1 MKTDDLITL
10 LAQDAAPVPRAGL
23 TRRAVLGIAAGLA
36 VALAMYLLALGP
48 RFNLGMYLADPVVL
62 AKTLLPLALF
72 ALALPLGMRSVRPG
86 ASLGLAKQAIWAV
99 PLLTGALF
107 VWAFMVT
114 PASQRMVDF
123 LGHSIPVCLPAINL
137 MSLPILAGLITA
149 LRRGAPVDPQKAGA
163 LAGLTSAAL
172 ATALYSTF
180 CTEDSPLFY
189 AVWYTVGILITTAL
203 GAVAGARWLR
213 W

>member
-10 LAQDAAPVPRAGL
+10 LAQDAAPPPRAGL
-23 TRRAVLGIAAGLA
+23 TKRAVLGIVAGLV
-36 VALAMYLLALGP
+36 VAFGLYMVALGP
-48 RFNLGMYLADPVVL
+48 RFNFGMYIQDPVVL
-62 AKTLLPLALF
+62 AKTALPLALF
-72 ALALPLGMRSVRPG
+72 ALALPLGLRSVRPG
-86 ASLGLAKQAIWAV
+86 AKAGLAKQAIWAV
-99 PLLTGALF
+99 PALTLGLF
-107 VWAFMVT
+107 FWAFAVT
-114 PASQRMVDF
+114 PASERMVDF

-137 MSLPILAGLITA
+137 LSLPILAGLITA
-149 LRRGAPVDPQKAGA
+149 LKRGAPVDPQKAGA
-163 LAGLTSAAL
+163 LAGLTAAAL

-189 AVWYTVGILITTAL
+189 AVWYTTGILITTAL